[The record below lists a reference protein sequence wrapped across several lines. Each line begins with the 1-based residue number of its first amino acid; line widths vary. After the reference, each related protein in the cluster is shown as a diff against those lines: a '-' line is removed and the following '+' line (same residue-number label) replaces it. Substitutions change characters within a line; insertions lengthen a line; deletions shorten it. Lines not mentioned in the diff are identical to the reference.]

1 MVEQRQIA
9 VGRMTGPAGQRP
21 IVAAYAM
28 TPKEIFGMLRRHILL
43 IVSLTILGL
52 IISGVAWYLLRKYA
66 PKYTAQTFIKVLP
79 PVEKDPMT
87 IGAAM
92 VGRDIQYGY
101 RLSLAALINQQSTLQ
116 KLIVR
121 DKIQETEWFKSFG
134 DIERERHKCI
144 TKAFR
149 DLSKRFGA
157 YAQRE
162 GDYIVVSMT
171 CSEKE
176 EAALIVNEM
185 VDLFLASQGSAKRKE
200 VAARLVKLEERRV
213 RVQSDL
219 EYTEQ
224 TLADVRKASG
234 FADLEERNFQHTIT
248 LRLNDLEIERNELI
262 LDITQ
267 IQTAIENLE
276 RLATGPIAE
285 QVGREVE
292 KDPIMLSLGQQLT
305 SLEIA
310 LASKLEKFGENH
322 RVVREIQELISA
334 TKEKRQIRKTEI
346 ADQTRWSNL
355 KNAQDSLVVLQSKL
369 EELTKMREEAAA
381 KKIEL
386 DFARVQYEQRVSIR
400 DERKQMLGLIKEQ
413 IEKMRMVREDPETP
427 KVQFMGHAPVP
438 LDVSSPRWRVY
449 FPAGTTL
456 GFVFGIGLAL
466 LIELLN
472 DLVRTPRDVVRY
484 LHIPLLGVIP
494 DAAEDEQLQDVDL
507 CHVVRQAPYSIV
519 SESYRRFRTNLKL
532 SDSAEALKVLLVTS
546 GVTGDGKTSV
556 AVNLATTFIAEDKK
570 VLLIDANF
578 RRPSLQIVFPKPAA
592 EDEAVEQP
600 GFGLS
605 SLLMGLCSYEDAKR
619 SDVVEGLDIIDSGP
633 LPSNPAELLGS
644 HRMEQMIKDRRKS
657 YDYVIIDTPPVLL
670 VSDAK
675 VLAGFADGAVLVFNA
690 AATTKGAAQR
700 TIRELIEVNTTIVG
714 CVLFAVKAMKG
725 GYFQEQLKAYQE
737 YQKLQLARAV

>member
-9 VGRMTGPAGQRP
+9 VGRMAGPAGQRP

-66 PKYTAQTFIKVLP
+66 PKYTAQTFIRVLP

-101 RLSLAALINQQSTLQ
+101 RLSLAALINQQRTLQ
-116 KLIVR
+116 NLIDR
-121 DKIQETEWFKSFG
+121 DKIQATEWFKSFG

-171 CSEKE
+171 CSGKE

-248 LRLNDLEIERNELI
+248 LRLNDLEIERNELV

-285 QVGREVE
+285 QVEREVE

-334 TKEKRQIRKTEI
+334 TEEKDKSE
-346 ADQTRWSNL
+346 
-355 KNAQDSLVVLQSKL
+355 KSK
-369 EELTKMREEAAA
+369 
-381 KKIEL
+381 
-386 DFARVQYEQRVSIR
+386 
-400 DERKQMLGLIKEQ
+400 
-413 IEKMRMVREDPETP
+413 
-427 KVQFMGHAPVP
+427 
-438 LDVSSPRWRVY
+438 
-449 FPAGTTL
+449 
-456 GFVFGIGLAL
+456 
-466 LIELLN
+466 
-472 DLVRTPRDVVRY
+472 
-484 LHIPLLGVIP
+484 
-494 DAAEDEQLQDVDL
+494 
-507 CHVVRQAPYSIV
+507 
-519 SESYRRFRTNLKL
+519 
-532 SDSAEALKVLLVTS
+532 
-546 GVTGDGKTSV
+546 
-556 AVNLATTFIAEDKK
+556 
-570 VLLIDANF
+570 
-578 RRPSLQIVFPKPAA
+578 
-592 EDEAVEQP
+592 
-600 GFGLS
+600 
-605 SLLMGLCSYEDAKR
+605 
-619 SDVVEGLDIIDSGP
+619 
-633 LPSNPAELLGS
+633 
-644 HRMEQMIKDRRKS
+644 
-657 YDYVIIDTPPVLL
+657 
-670 VSDAK
+670 
-675 VLAGFADGAVLVFNA
+675 
-690 AATTKGAAQR
+690 
-700 TIRELIEVNTTIVG
+700 
-714 CVLFAVKAMKG
+714 
-725 GYFQEQLKAYQE
+725 
-737 YQKLQLARAV
+737 